1 MYSEKLVSL
10 SLTIYKNKGVNKR
23 KETRAISKRKG
34 GKEEEVREESVERE
48 NKLGRVLILLH

>member
-1 MYSEKLVSL
+1 MSL